1 MPDRYSYIDI
11 GERDLDNAMPWSKI
25 DEAQYSV
32 WNKQTNFEKAIE
44 NSKNRMAGDEH
55 FQLID
60 KSAKWTKVRRDAV
73 VYSLKLDA
81 FLAEQKAVEEQGKVF
96 KPITDYK
103 NDLLF
108 KAIPEDEVVMKKDES
123 FKEKRE
129 RWFESLSKDIYVEE
143 ALNVLDDLQ
152 TKPVV
157 KGKVEL
163 KKKEKV
169 VKS

>member
-1 MPDRYSYIDI
+1 
-11 GERDLDNAMPWSKI
+11 MPWSKI
-25 DEAQYSV
+25 DEAPYSV
-32 WNKQTNFEKAIE
+32 WNKQANFDKAIS
-44 NSKNRMAGDEH
+44 NSKSRMAQNEQ

-60 KSAKWTKVRRDAV
+60 KSAKWTKTRRDDNT
-73 VYSLKLDA
+73 YSLKLTD
-81 FLAEQKAVEEQGKVF
+81 FMAEQKKVEEQGKVF

-103 NDLLF
+103 NDLIF
-108 KAIPEDEVVMKKDES
+108 KPLPQDEIAMQKDDS

-129 RWFESLSKDIYVEE
+129 RWFESLAKDIYVEE

-152 TKPVV
+152 SKPVV
-157 KGKVEL
+157 KGKVNL

>member
-1 MPDRYSYIDI
+1 M
-11 GERDLDNAMPWSKI
+11 N
-25 DEAQYSV
+25 
-32 WNKQTNFEKAIE
+32 
-44 NSKNRMAGDEH
+44 H
-55 FQLID
+55 
-60 KSAKWTKVRRDAV
+60 
-73 VYSLKLDA
+73 LK
-81 FLAEQKAVEEQGKVF
+81 K
-96 KPITDYK
+96 
-103 NDLLF
+103 
-108 KAIPEDEVVMKKDES
+108 
-123 FKEKRE
+123 KRE